1 MYTIKF
7 KFHLVNGKVFE
18 CFEELNE
25 KQFRQIVNTC
35 KLSMREG
42 AEGVI
47 SFTDCA
53 VRLSEVAVVEWEVLN
68 EQEAE
73 KS

>member
-18 CFEELNE
+18 CFEELSEN
-25 KQFRQIVNTC
+25 QFRQIVDTC
-35 KLSMREG
+35 KTSMREG
-42 AEGVI
+42 VDGVL

-53 VRLSEVAVVEWEVLN
+53 LRLSEVAVVEWEVLN
-68 EQEAE
+68 EQETE